1 MRHSHNTIEEAS
13 MNARRKL
20 NIANLN
26 GAVLI
31 GAVLGAIADS
41 WTVVLLTVAAIVASD
56 IYTGQ
61 IRPTDRRQK
70 SLRR

>member
-1 MRHSHNTIEEAS
+1 

-31 GAVLGAIADS
+31 GIVLGAIADS
-41 WTVVLLTVAAIVASD
+41 WTVFLLTVAAIVASE
-56 IYTGQ
+56 IYTGE

-70 SLRR
+70 